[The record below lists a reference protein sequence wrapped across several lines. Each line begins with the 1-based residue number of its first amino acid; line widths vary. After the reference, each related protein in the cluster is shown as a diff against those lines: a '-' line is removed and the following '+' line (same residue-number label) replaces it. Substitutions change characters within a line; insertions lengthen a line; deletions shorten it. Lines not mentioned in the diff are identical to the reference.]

1 MSDTSERNGLLE
13 RNGSA
18 ATGDGGA
25 LSDNEILERFLKANV
40 RFLAP
45 DPEIM
50 RSFRLA
56 PRTEHEQRVLSGK
69 PDVHVFK
76 EIRDILQGACDRDM
90 EVVRQMVASPA
101 GRFGDLCV
109 ALFNA
114 SGDMSLSPSTGVVAF
129 SSVLHFGIRFILKYY
144 KDDPSVGLK
153 PGDCFV
159 MNDSYYGG
167 VHNPD
172 LASFMPV
179 FHGEELVAWASC
191 AMHHGEIGASDPG
204 GMGPTIESRSDEGLK
219 LPPTRYAENYMM
231 RTDMVTFL
239 QNMTRDVNLMG
250 VDLRTRMASCIRMEK
265 TLHSLIAEYGLDNV
279 IGALRE
285 VTESVET
292 EARRRLALLPD
303 GKVRVQMFADS
314 TMREDALIKVQLE
327 ASVKD
332 GELTLDF
339 RGSSP
344 QIANRP
350 INETYHTAGVYG
362 TMTLFQYFWPDL
374 PHINAAMAPVRI
386 VTDRASIC
394 DAQDAPAS
402 LNMQAF
408 FKGITMMHMALTK
421 LGFSVPEKYAGV
433 IAPWFNQPLTFIYGG
448 ITQHS
453 QQVGNLCGDINGMAG
468 GAKWDDDGEHSI
480 SPNFA
485 PYLDIGESE
494 LIEEDL
500 PFLHFI
506 SKRLLRDNVG
516 FGKFRGGSGY
526 EIGLTKRGSPFFGF
540 MSIAGGSKFP
550 STIGLFGG
558 YGCPAYPMSRIKGIN
573 VFEEVRKDPSK
584 FQASMVDLMN
594 NRPFAN
600 GRYST
605 HRNALPYELAEE
617 GELYLTTQG
626 AGGGYG
632 DVLQRDPERVMKDL
646 AENLISHETARQ
658 ICKVVYDER
667 TLAVDRE
674 ATQHLRMEER
684 AARKRR
690 GVPYRDFIKKWN
702 RDAPPGK
709 LPYFGSWGS
718 DIKELWMN
726 GQVISAD
733 SIGQG
738 YMFPDPG
745 WTEAARL
752 QGELDKCKVKIAE
765 LEAKLE
771 TLRNR

>member
-1 MSDTSERNGLLE
+1 MMSANPRPDRLDERGGIGAAAPSDSEL
-13 RNGSA
+13 
-18 ATGDGGA
+18 
-25 LSDNEILERFLKANV
+25 LERFLKANV
-40 RFLAP
+40 RFLGP

-56 PRTEHEQRVLSGK
+56 PRTEHENRVLSAK
-69 PDVHVFK
+69 PDIHVFE
-76 EIRDILQGACDRDM
+76 EIRNILQGACDRDM

-114 SGDMSLSPSTGVVAF
+114 SGDMAVSPSTGVVAF
-129 SSVLHFGIRFILKYY
+129 SSVLHFAIRFILKYY
-144 KDDPSVGLK
+144 RDDPSVGLK

-179 FHGEELVAWASC
+179 FHGDELIAWASC

-219 LPPTRYAENYMM
+219 LPPTRYAENYRM

-265 TLHSLIAEYGLDNV
+265 TIHSLIAQYGVDNV
-279 IGALRE
+279 VGALRQ
-285 VTESVET
+285 VTESVEA
-292 EARRRLALLPD
+292 EARRRLALLPE

-327 ASVKD
+327 ATIKS

-350 INETYHTAGVYG
+350 INETYHIAGVYG

-386 VTDRASIC
+386 VTDRGSIC
-394 DAQDAPAS
+394 DAHNAPCS

-408 FKGITMMHMALTK
+408 FKGITMMHVALTK
-421 LGFSVPEKYAGV
+421 LGFSVPEKHARV

-448 ITQHS
+448 VTQHM

-468 GAKWDDDGEHSI
+468 GAKCDDDGEHSI

-494 LIEEDL
+494 LVEEDL

-506 SKRLLRDNVG
+506 SKRLLTDNLG
-516 FGKFRGGSGY
+516 FGKFRGGGGY

-558 YGCPAYPMSRIKGIN
+558 YGCPAYPLSRIKGVN
-573 VFEEVRKDPSK
+573 VFDEVRKDPGK

-594 NRPFAN
+594 RRLFAN

-605 HRNALPYELAEE
+605 HRNALPFELAEE
-617 GELYLTTQG
+617 GELYMTTQG

-632 DVLQRDPERVMKDL
+632 DVLQRDPERVMKDI
-646 AENLISHETARQ
+646 AENLISHETARDVFR
-658 ICKVVYDER
+658 VVYDER
-667 TLAVDRE
+667 TLAVDKT
-674 ATQHLRMEER
+674 ATARRRNEER
-684 AARKRR
+684 DARKRC
-690 GVPYRDFIKKWN
+690 GVPYREFIKKWN
-702 RDAPPGK
+702 RAQPPAG

-718 DIKELWMN
+718 DIAQLWMN
-726 GQVISAD
+726 GRVVPAD
-733 SIGQG
+733 AIGEG

-745 WTEAARL
+745 WAEAAKLRT
-752 QGELDKCKVKIAE
+752 ELDNSAAKIAA
-765 LEAKLE
+765 LEAELRD
-771 TLRNR
+771 LRNR